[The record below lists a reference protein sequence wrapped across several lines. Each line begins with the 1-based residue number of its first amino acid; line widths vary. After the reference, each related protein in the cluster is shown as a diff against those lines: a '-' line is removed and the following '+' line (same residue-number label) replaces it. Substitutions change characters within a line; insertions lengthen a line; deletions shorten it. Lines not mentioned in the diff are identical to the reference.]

1 MEPMAGDRCRIR
13 QDVPAPRGLA
23 FHAGEEVYIM
33 KVDPHPANREYR
45 YVVRS
50 SALQEFFMLR
60 AADLE
65 PLMSA
70 SPRAV
75 VPVRPVRSLGSP
87 EDNAPGVVLLL
98 AGIGMIICGPL
109 PWYKFFGVTHR
120 MNVAIF
126 LSMTLGIFV
135 AFRALEVLYVLPR
148 NPERRLSRP
157 VALVLSVIAL
167 GVAVYLLTLGK
178 PEGETLSVAPYL
190 FLVCS
195 LVALGASGM
204 LMMNARRGQPPA
216 SAGGRGAPRE
226 T

>member
-13 QDVPAPRGLA
+13 HDIPAPQGLA

-50 SALQEFFMLR
+50 SALREFFMLR

-65 PLMSA
+65 PLSA
-70 SPRAV
+70 SPRAD
-75 VPVRPVRSLGSP
+75 VPVRQVRRFGSP
-87 EDNAPGVVLLL
+87 KDNAPGVVLLL

-109 PWYKFFGVTHR
+109 PWYRFFGVTQR
-120 MNVAIF
+120 PNVAIF
-126 LSMTLGIFV
+126 LSMALGVFV
-135 AFRALEVLYVLPR
+135 TFRALEVLYVLPR

-157 VALVLSVIAL
+157 VALALSVIAL
-167 GVAVYLLTLGK
+167 GVAIYLLTLGK
-178 PEGETLSVAPYL
+178 PEGEALSVAPYL

-204 LMMNARRGQPPA
+204 LMMNARWGQPPA
-216 SAGGRGAPRE
+216 SAGGLGTPRE